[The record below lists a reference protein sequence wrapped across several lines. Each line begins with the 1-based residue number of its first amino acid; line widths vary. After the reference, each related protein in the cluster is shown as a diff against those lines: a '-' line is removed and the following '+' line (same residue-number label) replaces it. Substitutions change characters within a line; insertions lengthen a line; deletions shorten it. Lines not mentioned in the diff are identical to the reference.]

1 MHSADTI
8 QIAAS
13 DVLAPAS
20 LRDPKVREGMSSA
33 AVRLFLKLAD
43 HWTLSV
49 DQRLALLGDIS
60 RPSCELARIIH
71 RRLADVAQAADLA

>member
-13 DVLAPAS
+13 DVLAPAL
-20 LRDPKVREGMSSA
+20 LRDPKVREGMLSA

-43 HWTLSV
+43 PTVMKLTNI
-49 DQRLALLGDIS
+49 AL
-60 RPSCELARIIH
+60 
-71 RRLADVAQAADLA
+71 

>member
-43 HWTLSV
+43 HWSLSV
-49 DQRLALLGDIS
+49 DQRLALLATFPGQRITIGS
-60 RPSCELARIIH
+60 GAKLAP
-71 RRLADVAQAADLA
+71 

>member
-1 MHSADTI
+1 MHAADTI

-43 HWTLSV
+43 HWISV
-49 DQRLALLGDIS
+49 DQRLALLATFPGQRITIGS
-60 RPSCELARIIH
+60 GAKLAP
-71 RRLADVAQAADLA
+71 

>member
-43 HWTLSV
+43 HWNLSEAEN
-49 DQRLALLGDIS
+49 LSI
-60 RPSCELARIIH
+60 
-71 RRLADVAQAADLA
+71 